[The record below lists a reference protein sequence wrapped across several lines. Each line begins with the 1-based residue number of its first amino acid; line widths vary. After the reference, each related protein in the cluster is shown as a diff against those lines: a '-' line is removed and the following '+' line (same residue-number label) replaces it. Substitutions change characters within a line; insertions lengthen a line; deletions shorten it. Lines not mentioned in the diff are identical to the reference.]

1 MASGKLNALF
11 ITKAVGPKCYPDG
24 DGLYLQVTAEGSR
37 SWLFRYQLGGKPR
50 WMGLGPIALVS
61 LAEAREKAREQRKLL
76 LDRIDPIKHR
86 DAVLAAQRLKE
97 ARAITFK
104 QAADQC
110 IADRRANWRNAKH
123 AAQWD
128 SSLATYAYP
137 VLGAVPVGD
146 VDKAMVIRVLR
157 PIWNTKRETADRV
170 RSRIET
176 VLNWATVNGS
186 REGENPARWKGHLEY
201 TFAERAKTR
210 AKHHAAMNYR
220 DVPVFMAELR
230 ERDSISARALEFTIL
245 TAARTNET
253 IGAVDVEIDGNVW
266 TIPAGR
272 MKAEKEHKVPLCER
286 ALEIIAKRM
295 RVKNNAHLFPSARAT
310 KALSNMAMLELL
322 RGMRPGFTVHG
333 FRSTFRDWA
342 AESTNF
348 QNHVVEAALAHAIPS
363 AVEAAYRRGDLF
375 EKRRDLMEQ
384 WGAYC
389 ARSAAS
395 VNVVRMHTA
404 AA

>member
-1 MASGKLNALF
+1 
-11 ITKAVGPKCYPDG
+11 
-24 DGLYLQVTAEGSR
+24 
-37 SWLFRYQLGGKPR
+37 
-50 WMGLGPIALVS
+50 
-61 LAEAREKAREQRKLL
+61 
-76 LDRIDPIKHR
+76 
-86 DAVLAAQRLKE
+86 
-97 ARAITFK
+97 
-104 QAADQC
+104 
-110 IADRRANWRNAKH
+110 
-123 AAQWD
+123 
-128 SSLATYAYP
+128 
-137 VLGAVPVGD
+137 
-146 VDKAMVIRVLR
+146 MVIRVLR